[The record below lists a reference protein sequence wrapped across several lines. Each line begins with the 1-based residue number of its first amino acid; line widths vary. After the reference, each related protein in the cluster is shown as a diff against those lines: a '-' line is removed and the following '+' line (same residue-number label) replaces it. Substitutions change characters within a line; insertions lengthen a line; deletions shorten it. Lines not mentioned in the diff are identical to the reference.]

1 MDVQI
6 LKGLILTLPLGL
18 AIFISR
24 LYIFRKREDKKHI
37 LIQIVILFIYI
48 IVLSFLQYNVHINQ
62 ELYGSKF
69 IVYLWLGFYFIF
81 EPIITFITLFMF
93 NKDENMSFI
102 DYIIKAL
109 VWTFLL
115 DALAVAILMVWFMF
129 NLPY

>member
-6 LKGLILTLPLGL
+6 LKGLILILPLGL